1 MSNDRREPQRTP
13 SKLGY
18 DQAGQRMQE
27 QAARDPMALV
37 RQQVKVH
44 QAFLA
49 QRTDQLQRW
58 IAAGID
64 PRALVRYAILDMSAP
79 KADKLRACSPQS
91 IYMGL
96 LACAVA
102 GLEPGALKG
111 HAFLVPFK
119 GQAQYMAG
127 WKGYVV
133 QARRSFEVRAITP
146 NVVFANDT
154 FDLDL
159 GGGMPPVH
167 KPLLTGPRGDIIG
180 AYAVAKLVGSR
191 DSVVSYEVEWMDRA
205 DLDGVRRAGPR
216 GDKESDAWVNWEDQ
230 MWRKAPVRRIAK
242 RLPMGADYYK
252 GLAIEQAQDDG
263 KNASDVI
270 DVLTDGEATRV
281 EEAAERGSSMRAQ
294 ATGSPTDDEAAEIA
308 ALEAAELARQQGD
321 RNGT

>member
-1 MSNDRREPQRTP
+1 MSDKRDPQRTP
-13 SKLGY
+13 SKLAY
-18 DQAGQRMQE
+18 EQAGQRMQD

-44 QAFLA
+44 QDFLQA
-49 QRTDQLQRW
+49 REGQLQRW
-58 IAAGID
+58 ISAGID

-79 KADKLRACSPQS
+79 KADKLRACTPQS

-133 QARRSFEVRAITP
+133 QARRSLEVRAITP

-167 KPLLTGPRGDIIG
+167 KPLLQGPRGEIIG

-191 DSVVSYEVEWMDRA
+191 DSIVSYEVEWMDRE
-205 DLDGVRRAGPR
+205 DLDAVRRAGQR
-216 GDKESDAWVNWEDQ
+216 GDKESDAWTLWGDQ
-230 MWRKAPVRRIAK
+230 MMRKGPVRRLAK
-242 RLPMGADYYK
+242 RLPMGSEYYK
-252 GLAIEQAQDDG
+252 GLAIEQAHEDG
-263 KNASDVI
+263 KGAADVI
-270 DVLTDGEATRV
+270 DVFTDGEASRA
-281 EEAAERGSSMRAQ
+281 EDGAERAASMRAQ
-294 ATGSPTDDEAAEIA
+294 VDDAQEVSAEEAAEIA
-308 ALEAAELARQQGD
+308 RQDAANR
-321 RNGT
+321 

>member
-1 MSNDRREPQRTP
+1 MTDRREPQRTQ

-18 DQAGQRMQE
+18 DQAGQRMKE
-27 QAARDPMALV
+27 QAERDPMALV
-37 RQQVKVH
+37 RQQVKTH
-44 QAFLA
+44 QDFLQA
-49 QRTDQLQRW
+49 REGQLQRW
-58 IAAGID
+58 ISAGID

-79 KADKLRACSPQS
+79 KADKLRACTPQS

-133 QARRSFEVRAITP
+133 QARRSLEVRSVTP

-154 FDLDL
+154 FDIDL

-167 KPLLTGPRGDIIG
+167 KPLLTGPRGEIIG

-191 DSVVSYEVEWMDRA
+191 DSIVSYEVEWMDRE
-205 DLDGVRRAGPR
+205 DLDAVRRAGKR
-216 GDKESDAWVNWEDQ
+216 GDHESDAWTIWEDQ
-230 MWRKAPVRRIAK
+230 MYRKAPVRRIAK
-242 RLPMGADYYK
+242 RLPMGADYYR
-252 GLAIEQAQDDG
+252 GLAIEQAHEDG
-263 KNASDVI
+263 KGAADVI
-270 DVLTDGEATRV
+270 DVFTDGEGTRI
-281 EEAAERGSSMRAQ
+281 EEAAERGASMRAQ
-294 ATGSPTDDEAAEIA
+294 AGGDQEGEAAA
-308 ALEAAELARQQGD
+308 AAFEAEEAARQKA
-321 RNGT
+321 NNT

>member
-1 MSNDRREPQRTP
+1 MTDRREPQRSA

-18 DQAGQRMQE
+18 DQAGQRMQD
-27 QAARDPMALV
+27 QAKNDPQALV
-37 RQQVKVH
+37 RQQIEKH
-44 QAFLA
+44 QDFLK
-49 QRTDQLQRW
+49 QREGQLQRW
-58 IAAGID
+58 ISAGID

-79 KADKLRACSPQS
+79 KADKLRACTPQS

-159 GGGMPPVH
+159 GSGMPPVH

-191 DSVVSYEVEWMDRA
+191 DSIVSYEVEWMDRE
-205 DLDGVRRAGPR
+205 DLDAVRKAGQR
-216 GDKESDAWVNWEDQ
+216 GERESDAWTLWGDQ
-230 MWRKAPVRRIAK
+230 MMRKGPVRRIAK

-252 GLAIEQAQDDG
+252 GLAIEQAQEDG
-263 KNASDVI
+263 KGASDVI
-270 DVLTDGEATRV
+270 DVLTDGEASRV
-281 EEAAERGSSMRAQ
+281 EEVSERAASMRAQ
-294 ATGSPTDDEAAEIA
+294 ADGDRPPTPEEEAAMTE
-308 ALEAAELARQQGD
+308 
-321 RNGT
+321 

>member
-1 MSNDRREPQRTP
+1 MTDRREPQRSA

-18 DQAGQRMQE
+18 DQAGQRMQD
-27 QAARDPMALV
+27 QANKDPMALV
-37 RQQVKVH
+37 RQQVKTH
-44 QAFLA
+44 QDFLQA
-49 QRTDQLQRW
+49 REGQLQRW
-58 IAAGID
+58 ISAGID
-64 PRALVRYAILDMSAP
+64 PRALVRYAVLDMSAP
-79 KADKLRACSPQS
+79 KADKLRACTPQS
-91 IYMGL
+91 IFMGL

-159 GGGMPPVH
+159 GSGMPPVH

-191 DSVVSYEVEWMDRA
+191 DSIVSYEVEWMDRA
-205 DLDGVRRAGPR
+205 DLDGVRRAGKR
-216 GDKESDAWVNWEDQ
+216 GEHESDAWRDWEDQ

-242 RLPMGADYYK
+242 RLPMGSDYYK
-252 GLAIEQAQDDG
+252 GLAIEQANEDG
-263 KNASDVI
+263 KGASDVI
-270 DVLTDGEATRV
+270 DVFTDGEASRI
-281 EEAAERGSSMRAQ
+281 EEVSDRAASMRAQ
-294 ATGSPTDDEAAEIA
+294 ADGDRAPTPEEEAAMGGE
-308 ALEAAELARQQGD
+308 
-321 RNGT
+321 